1 MILTELKADDDN
13 EPYSPGDSDEDFQKP
28 LSVIKATA
36 TIKSPVLLPPI
47 INPESVEEKLKKIDE
62 AIAARQA
69 EIREYKQINLLQH
82 KKSTDPVCVYI
93 YFSFHI
99 KVNNILSLTE

>member
-47 INPESVEEKLKKIDE
+47 INPESVEEKLKKIDQ

-69 EIREYKQINLLQH
+69 EINLLQH
-82 KKSTDPVCVYI
+82 KKSTDPVCVFI